1 MNNPAIIQSKEL
13 AQCNSVISLTV
24 IERFSSFLDVS
35 SVTLRAYRSGI
46 KQFITFINSQ
56 NITQPNRENVL
67 MFKRKLQLNGAKSS
81 TVALYLSAIR
91 RFFSWTESEG
101 LYPNI
106 TEGVKS
112 PKQDKGH
119 KKDALSGG
127 QIKACLDGI
136 SRIGEQG
143 KRDYAMFLLMSV
155 CGLRTCEVVRANV
168 EDIRAV
174 QGVDCLFIQGKG
186 CHDKK
191 EFVKLSPE
199 VAGAIRK
206 YLNTRGHV
214 EDSAPLFASCSRRN
228 RGQRLTT
235 RTVSSVA
242 KKAMV
247 KAGYDSHTLTA
258 HSLRHSAA
266 TLALQAGMSL
276 EEVSEFLRHSSIAVT
291 MIYVHSVNRL
301 KSQCESAVT
310 RAIFAA

>member
-1 MNNPAIIQSKEL
+1 MNNSAIIQSKEL
-13 AQCNSVISLTV
+13 AQCNSVISSTV

-106 TEGVKS
+106 TAGVKS

-127 QIKACLDGI
+127 QIKSCLEGI
-136 SRIGEQG
+136 
-143 KRDYAMFLLMSV
+143 D
-155 CGLRTCEVVRANV
+155 RAT
-168 EDIRAV
+168 V

-186 CHDKK
+186 RHDKK
-191 EFVKLSPE
+191 EFVKLCPE
-199 VAGAIRK
+199 VAGAIRD
-206 YLNTRGHV
+206 YLDARGPV

-228 RGQRLTT
+228 RGGRLTT
-235 RTVSSVA
+235 RTISSVA
-242 KKAMV
+242 KRAMV
-247 KAGYDSHTLTA
+247 KAGYASTRLTA

-310 RAIFAA
+310 RAIFAAA

>member
-1 MNNPAIIQSKEL
+1 
-13 AQCNSVISLTV
+13 
-24 IERFSSFLDVS
+24 
-35 SVTLRAYRSGI
+35 
-46 KQFITFINSQ
+46 
-56 NITQPNRENVL
+56 

-106 TEGVKS
+106 TAGVKS

-127 QIKACLDGI
+127 QIKSCLEGI
-136 SRIGEQG
+136 DRATVQG

-155 CGLRTCEVVRANV
+155 CGLRTCEVARANV
-168 EDIRAV
+168 EDIRQV
-174 QGVDCLFIQGKG
+174 QGVDCLFVQGKG
-186 CHDKK
+186 RSDKK
-191 EFVKLSPE
+191 EFVKLCPE
-199 VAGAIRK
+199 VAGAIRD
-206 YLNTRGHV
+206 YLYARGPV
-214 EDSAPLFASCSRRN
+214 EDSAPQFASCSRRN
-228 RGQRLTT
+228 RGGRLTT
-235 RTVSSVA
+235 RTISSVA
-242 KKAMV
+242 KRAMV
-247 KAGYDSHTLTA
+247 KAGYASTRLTA

>member
-1 MNNPAIIQSKEL
+1 M
-13 AQCNSVISLTV
+13 
-24 IERFSSFLDVS
+24 
-35 SVTLRAYRSGI
+35 
-46 KQFITFINSQ
+46 
-56 NITQPNRENVL
+56 

-106 TEGVKS
+106 TAGVKS

-127 QIKACLDGI
+127 QIKSCLEGI
-136 SRIGEQG
+136 DRATVQG

-155 CGLRTCEVVRANV
+155 CGLRTCEVARANV
-168 EDIRAV
+168 EDIRQV
-174 QGVDCLFIQGKG
+174 QGVDCLFVQGKG
-186 CHDKK
+186 RSDKK
-191 EFVKLSPE
+191 EFVKLCPE
-199 VAGAIRK
+199 VAGAIRD
-206 YLNTRGHV
+206 YLDARGPV

-228 RGQRLTT
+228 RGGRLTT
-235 RTVSSVA
+235 RTISSVA
-242 KKAMV
+242 KRAMV
-247 KAGYDSHTLTA
+247 KAGYASTRLTA